1 MCCWRLYSEQA
12 VYIFH
17 MQEAKRTLL
26 ETTLHQLQQTL
37 HAGAHWQT
45 VHARELCLQQ
55 RAENDSHSMRS
66 SRIPSQP
73 RTVLLVS
80 APFFHI
86 AYVGPGPFPHPQGR
100 LVGVSLMQRCMTPPI
115 FAAGWGTYWRHYSYP
130 LTPKSISVAG

>member
-45 VHARELCLQQ
+45 AHARELCLQQ

-73 RTVLLVS
+73 RAVLLVS
-80 APFFHI
+80 APFFALPMWVLDPFHI
-86 AYVGPGPFPHPQGR
+86 HRGDLLELVLCGTAYLLLF
-100 LVGVSLMQRCMTPPI
+100 